1 MENNSLYLIKNG
13 HVLDPASGKDGI
25 YNIVVKDGIIAAV
38 DNDSHDEIDN
48 VIDAAG
54 CYVMPGLID
63 LHVHFREPG
72 FEYKETIKTGSLAAA
87 RGGVTTV
94 LPMPNTK
101 PVIDSVEMVRRV
113 NDIIKRDAVVNV
125 LQVASVTMGQEGKV
139 PVDVEALREEGVVA
153 ISEDGKSVM
162 NAEVY
167 REAMYRAADCGMVVL
182 AHWEDKNMV
191 NGGALNE
198 SAKSEELGIKGITNA
213 VEDVIVARDILLA
226 KETGCRLH
234 LCHCSTKD
242 SVKMIK
248 IAKEDGIDVTGEV
261 CPHHFTLCDEDIPC
275 DNADYKMNPPLRGRE
290 DVEALKEGLKDN
302 IMDVI
307 STDHAPHSEEEKKKP
322 ISEAPFG
329 ITGLET
335 SLCLTYT
342 ELVLGGVLTPM
353 QMAEKM
359 SYNPAR
365 VIGIDRGTL
374 LPGAVADITIMD
386 KDKEFVIDRKD
397 FVSKGHNTPFDGKK
411 VKGKVML
418 TMVGGKIVYK
428 ENKI

>member
-1 MENNSLYLIKNG
+1 MKILIQNG
-13 HVLDPASGKDGI
+13 RVLDPASGKDGI
-25 YNIVVKDGIIAAV
+25 YNVMVEDGIITAV
-38 DNDSHDEIDN
+38 DNCVPEDADE
-48 VIDAAG
+48 VIDATG
-54 CYVMPGLID
+54 KYVMPGLVD

-72 FEYKETIKTGSLAAA
+72 FEYKETIKTGSMAAA

-101 PVIDSVEMVRRV
+101 PVIDSVEMVEKV
-113 NDIIKRDAVVNV
+113 NEIIKKDAVVNV
-125 LQVASVTMGQEGKV
+125 LQVASVTLGQEGIT
-139 PVDVEALREEGVVA
+139 PVDVEALHDAGVVA

-167 REAMYRAADCGMVVL
+167 RKAMKACADCGMVVL
-182 AHWEDKNMV
+182 AHCEDRNMV
-191 NGGALNE
+191 NGGALNQ
-198 SAKSEELGIKGITNA
+198 SSKSEELGVKGISNA

-226 KETGCRLH
+226 KETGCKLH

-248 IAKEDGIDVTGEV
+248 AAREDGIQVSGEV

-275 DNADYKMNPPLRGRE
+275 DNADYKMNPPLRSRE
-290 DVEALKEGLKDN
+290 DVEALKEALKEG
-302 IMDVI
+302 IMEAI

-322 ISEAPFG
+322 IANAPFG

-353 QMAEKM
+353 QMVERM
-359 SYNPAR
+359 SYAPAKI
-365 VIGIDRGTL
+365 IGIDRGTL
-374 LPGAVADITIMD
+374 LPGAVADITVMD
-386 KDKEFVIDRKD
+386 PECEFVIDRKD
-397 FVSKGHNTPFDGKK
+397 FVSMGHNTPFDGRK

-428 ENKI
+428 ENDND